1 MPEKFIGDQANH
13 LDELHR
19 FCSPILA
26 RNGTISA
33 AAAGIMVDGLVISP
47 PLCEKKIVINICSV
61 LSRDRP

>member
-1 MPEKFIGDQANH
+1 MPEKFIGDQADH

-47 PLCEKKIVINICSV
+47 PLCEKNK
-61 LSRDRP
+61 